1 MSIELRTRTESNL
14 LPSVYQLALT
24 WGEFPLF
31 PWSCR
36 YFDDLTRK
44 LNTHTNTFTYIYTHT
59 HACTYIHIHTYTNT
73 LTYLHAHTHIHQYTH
88 IYVCTYSHIL
98 MHTNT
103 HTTYTQCGV
112 ETSPQHSAKHLQH
125 QLIGTLRQEDHWS
138 FRVWGKP
145 GQHNGTVPLK
155 TI

>member
-31 PWSCR
+31 PWPCR
-36 YFDDLTRK
+36 YFNDLTRK
-44 LNTHTNTFTYIYTHT
+44 LNTHTNTFTYIYTHS
-59 HACTYIHIHTYTNT
+59 HACTYIHIHTHTNT

-88 IYVCTYSHIL
+88 IDTYSYTHQYTHIYVCTDSHIL

-103 HTTYTQCGV
+103 HKPHIHNV
-112 ETSPQHSAKHLQH
+112 EWKHHHSTVANTCSTS
-125 QLIGTLRQEDHWS
+125 
-138 FRVWGKP
+138 
-145 GQHNGTVPLK
+145 
-155 TI
+155 